1 MKTISILVPTFNE
14 EENIPLVYSHVVSVM
29 EEELSQY
36 KFELVFVDNASTD
49 ESRVLIQALC
59 NKDKRVKAI
68 FNAKNF
74 GYSRSHFYGLTQMT
88 GDAVMLIHA
97 DLQNPPELIPKFVEK
112 WEQGAK
118 VIIGIKNKS
127 RENGIV
133 YFIRGIY
140 YKLMKHMSEVEQI
153 EHFTDFELLDQS
165 FIQVLRDIDDPVP
178 YLRGIVSELGFG
190 MEKIYYTQDKREHG
204 KSYANFFKM
213 YDFAM
218 LGITSYSKTMMRMAT
233 FIGGGLGGVCFLVA
247 LVTFIKKM
255 LYWENFSIGT
265 AATTI
270 GVFFLG
276 AVQLFFIG
284 ILGEYILSINSRV
297 IKRPLVIEECR
308 INFEEQM
315 PKAEGTN
322 SHVVE

>member
-190 MEKIYYTQDKREHG
+190 MEKIYYTQNKREHG

-315 PKAEGTN
+315 PKAEETN

>member
-190 MEKIYYTQDKREHG
+190 MEKIYYTQNKREHG

-276 AVQLFFIG
+276 AVQLFFI
-284 ILGEYILSINSRV
+284 
-297 IKRPLVIEECR
+297 
-308 INFEEQM
+308 
-315 PKAEGTN
+315 
-322 SHVVE
+322 

>member
-190 MEKIYYTQDKREHG
+190 MEKIYYTQNKREHG

>member
-1 MKTISILVPTFNE
+1 MKTISILVPTYNE
-14 EENIPLVYSHVVSVM
+14 EENIPLVYSRVISVM
-29 EEELSQY
+29 EEKLSQY
-36 KFELVFVDNASTD
+36 KFELVFADNASTD
-49 ESRVLIQALC
+49 QSRVLIQNLC
-59 NKDKRVKAI
+59 RKDKRVKAI

-88 GDAVMLIHA
+88 GDAVMLVHA
-97 DLQNPPELIPKFVEK
+97 DLQNPPELIPQFVEK
-112 WEQGAK
+112 WERGAK
-118 VIIGIKNKS
+118 VIIGIKNRSK
-127 RENGIV
+127 ENGFV

-153 EHFTDFELLDQS
+153 EHFTDFELLDKS

-204 KSYANFFKM
+204 KSYANFFKL

-218 LGITSYSKTMMRMAT
+218 LGITSYSKTLMRMAT
-233 FIGGGLGGVCFLVA
+233 FIGSGLAGICFIIA
-247 LVTFIKKM
+247 LATFIKKI
-255 LYWENFSIGT
+255 LYWESFSVGA

-315 PKAEGTN
+315 PKAEETN

>member
-190 MEKIYYTQDKREHG
+190 MEKIYYTQNKREHG

-218 LGITSYSKTMMRMAT
+218 LGVTSYSKTMMRMAT

-297 IKRPLVIEECR
+297 IKRPPVIEECR

-315 PKAEGTN
+315 PKAEETN

>member
-1 MKTISILVPTFNE
+1 MKTISILVPTYNE
-14 EENIPLVYSHVVSVM
+14 EDNIPLVYHRVVAVM
-29 EEELSQY
+29 EDKLPQY
-36 KFELVFVDNASTD
+36 LFEVVFVDNASTD
-49 ESRVLIQALC
+49 RSRALIQELC
-59 NKDKRVKAI
+59 AKDKRIKAI

-88 GDAVMLIHA
+88 GDAVMLVHA
-97 DLQNPPELIPKFVEK
+97 DLQNPPELIPQFVEK

-127 RENGIV
+127 RENGFV
-133 YFIRGIY
+133 YFVRGIY
-140 YKLMKHMSEVEQI
+140 YKIMKHMSEVEQI
-153 EHFTDFELLDQS
+153 EHFTDFELLDKS

-204 KSYANFFKM
+204 KSYANFFKL

-218 LGITSYSKTMMRMAT
+218 LGITSYSKTLMRMAT
-233 FIGGGLGGVCFLVA
+233 FVGAGLGGICFIVA
-247 LVTFIKKM
+247 LVTLIKK
-255 LYWENFSIGT
+255 LLDWNSFSAG
-265 AATTI
+265 AAAATI

-276 AVQLFFIG
+276 AVQIFFIG

-297 IKRPLVIEECR
+297 IRRPLVIEEKR
-308 INFEEQM
+308 INFE
-315 PKAEGTN
+315 KTAEAAKEPAHHGT
-322 SHVVE
+322 E

>member
-190 MEKIYYTQDKREHG
+190 IDR
-204 KSYANFFKM
+204 KS
-213 YDFAM
+213 
-218 LGITSYSKTMMRMAT
+218 
-233 FIGGGLGGVCFLVA
+233 
-247 LVTFIKKM
+247 
-255 LYWENFSIGT
+255 
-265 AATTI
+265 
-270 GVFFLG
+270 
-276 AVQLFFIG
+276 
-284 ILGEYILSINSRV
+284 
-297 IKRPLVIEECR
+297 
-308 INFEEQM
+308 
-315 PKAEGTN
+315 
-322 SHVVE
+322 VV